1 MGGMKGVK
9 YRAKKERDEKKKR
22 RRRKEETFYEIKY
35 SRRLT
40 RHQLALQW
48 TSFRIPISIV
58 SSF

>member
-40 RHQLALQW
+40 RHQLAL
-48 TSFRIPISIV
+48 
-58 SSF
+58 